1 MKIIIA
7 GDGKLGATLTRQLS
21 SSGYD
26 ITLIDAKKNVL
37 ENSMERYDVLA
48 IQGNCVTMTV
58 LEMAGVKD
66 ADLLIAATGADETN
80 LLCCATAHVMNPK
93 LHTIARI
100 RNPEYYE
107 QIYTLRDLYGL
118 SLVVNPDRQ
127 AAIEIGHLLKYPGFL
142 KREGFAKGRVEIVE
156 LRIDSK
162 SKLCNI
168 ALNDMYRIVRCK
180 VLVCTV
186 LRCGKA
192 IIPDGNF
199 VLREGDRIFVT
210 APANHMTILLKYL
223 GIITRK
229 VKRVILCGGGKI
241 SYYLAQQLEKSGMT
255 VQLIE
260 QKQERCL
267 DLAERL
273 PNTSIIHGDASSQ
286 YLLDREGLASC
297 DALVTLTGMDELNM
311 FISMYGSS
319 CGVPQVITKLDHIEP
334 NDMVNN
340 LSIGSVISPKDLC
353 CNTIVRYVR
362 AIHNQTGAAI
372 SIHTI
377 ADGKAEAVEFEVN
390 ESTNHCGQ
398 PLKELKIKK
407 GVLIACISR
416 EGMIEIPNGESS
428 FRAGDMVI
436 IVSSGGEVLYQ
447 MNDIFAN

>member
-1 MKIIIA
+1 
-7 GDGKLGATLTRQLS
+7 
-21 SSGYD
+21 
-26 ITLIDAKKNVL
+26 
-37 ENSMERYDVLA
+37 MERYDVMA
-48 IQGNCVTMTV
+48 IQGNCVAMTV
-58 LEMAGVKD
+58 LELAGVED
-66 ADLLIAATGADETN
+66 ADLLIAATGADEVN
-80 LLCCATAHVMNPK
+80 LLCCATAHVMNPR

-127 AAIEIGHLLKYPGFL
+127 AAIEIEHLLKYPGFL
-142 KREGFAKGRVEIVE
+142 KRESFAKGRVEIVE

-168 ALNDMYRIVRCK
+168 ALSEMYRIVRCK

-186 LRCGKA
+186 LRAGKA
-192 IIPDGNF
+192 ITPDGNF

-210 APANHMTILLKYL
+210 APANHMTILLKNL

-241 SYYLAQQLEKSGMT
+241 SYYLAQQLEKNDIT

-260 QKQERCL
+260 QNRDRCL
-267 DLAERL
+267 ALAERL
-273 PNTSIIHGDASSQ
+273 HNTSIIHGDASNQ
-286 YLLDREGLASC
+286 YLLDSEGLGEC
-297 DALVTLTGMDELNM
+297 DALITLTGMDELNM

-319 CGVPQVITKLDHIEP
+319 CGVPQVITKLDHVET

-362 AIHNQTGAAI
+362 AIHNQTGAAV

-377 ADGKAEAVEFEVN
+377 ADGKAEAVEFQVD
-390 ESTNHCGQ
+390 ESTMHCGQ
-398 PLKELKIKK
+398 PLKELKIRK
-407 GVLIACISR
+407 GVLIACISH
-416 EGMIEIPNGESS
+416 GSVIEIPNGDSS
-428 FRAGDMVI
+428 FRAGDMI
-436 IVSSGGEVLYQ
+436 IVISSGGNVLYQ
-447 MNDIFAN
+447 INDIFVS

>member
-1 MKIIIA
+1 M
-7 GDGKLGATLTRQLS
+7 
-21 SSGYD
+21 
-26 ITLIDAKKNVL
+26 
-37 ENSMERYDVLA
+37 
-48 IQGNCVTMTV
+48 
-58 LEMAGVKD
+58 
-66 ADLLIAATGADETN
+66 
-80 LLCCATAHVMNPK
+80 
-93 LHTIARI
+93 
-100 RNPEYYE
+100 
-107 QIYTLRDLYGL
+107 
-118 SLVVNPDRQ
+118 
-127 AAIEIGHLLKYPGFL
+127 
-142 KREGFAKGRVEIVE
+142 E

-447 MNDIFAN
+447 MNDIFVN